1 MWKRLKD
8 YIKRWRQQT
17 IKLHN
22 YQKVA
27 QFRIRDYHCSLFR
40 LNQSVCMGACYW
52 ELGMSMVDVVVVHR
66 KVREWE
72 IETKCYLSWE
82 ENRISTKTKLRRIFL
97 SSRNTHLRGFS
108 SLKFLENGRVI
119 SVSYRNT
126 HLWVFVSLPSLIQ
139 TRPFHFPHSIL

>member
-40 LNQSVCMGACYW
+40 LNQRVCVGAIESWDRIWWRWCAQESEREKLKQIVVCREKKTASAPKLNW
-52 ELGMSMVDVVVVHR
+52 DESFLVPEIRIWDV
-66 KVREWE
+66 
-72 IETKCYLSWE
+72 
-82 ENRISTKTKLRRIFL
+82 
-97 SSRNTHLRGFS
+97 FS

-119 SVSYRNT
+119 LVSYRNT